1 MPIHTQASSLQEQ
14 FNLFK
19 TFYEKYFNEIMQEK
33 YASSLYENYDIHNK
47 DVGIYGVSLNTSSPR
62 MMYVSL
68 NVSLFHEENNIIFF
82 KQSLTT
88 NEIDKLS
95 IIIKFQLKTIIT
107 SNSNIF
113 SNLSDVLSLIQS
125 NPIYINEFINIVSN
139 NAVRLITQFN
149 ISDMPFFETNIQK
162 SQYNDLSKK
171 LYDLNIIYIL
181 FYHHQEFN

>member
-1 MPIHTQASSLQEQ
+1 MPIHTQVSSLQEQ

-19 TFYEKYFNEIMQEK
+19 TFYEKYFNELVHEK
-33 YASSLYENYDIHNK
+33 YASSPYDYYNIHNK
-47 DVGIYGVSLNTSSPR
+47 DVGIYSVFLNASSPK
-62 MMYVSL
+62 MMHISL
-68 NVSLFHEENNIIFF
+68 NVNLFHEENNVIFF

-107 SNSNIF
+107 SNSNVF
-113 SNLSDVLSLIQS
+113 SNLYDVLLLIQS